1 MLSVIGDI
9 LPLAAGIAVSPIPII
24 TAILMLL
31 SPKARSTGIGF
42 LIGWLLG
49 IVVAVVIFTLLST
62 IIQQGDSEAAKPVAG
77 VIKILL
83 GFGLLLLSARQ
94 WRSRPREGIEPAT
107 PKWMDAIDTLTP
119 LRGLALGFALS
130 GLNPK
135 NLLMGVGAG
144 VSIGSAGLDVG
155 QVSVTILIYT
165 IIASVTVAGPVV
177 AFLAAPDRMAGPLDA
192 LRTWLLHNNAT
203 VMTVLLLVIGIVMVG
218 KGIGSF

>member
-1 MLSVIGDI
+1 
-9 LPLAAGIAVSPIPII
+9 
-24 TAILMLL
+24 MLL

-83 GFGLLLLSARQ
+83 GFGLLLLSVRQ

-177 AFLAAPDRMAGPLDA
+177 AFLAASDRMAGPLDA

-203 VMTVLLLVIGIVMVG
+203 VMTVLLLIIGIVMVG